1 MFELQYE
8 NVFTKLQGEQEE
20 EYRAYVLQRHGAALN
35 KQKNENVLDELEE
48 SYKQE
53 QMEKMR
59 KQERLK

>member
-1 MFELQYE
+1 MFELQYK
-8 NVFTKLQGEQEE
+8 NVFTKLQSEQEE
-20 EYRAYVLQRHGAALN
+20 EYHAYVLQRHGAALN
-35 KQKNENVLDELEE
+35 KQKTENVLDELEE

>member
-1 MFELQYE
+1 MFELQYK
-8 NVFTKLQGEQEE
+8 NVFTKLQSEQEE
-20 EYRAYVLQRHGAALN
+20 EYHAYVLQRHGAALN
-35 KQKNENVLDELEE
+35 KQKAENVLDELEE